1 MLLLP
6 VLTGCLSHTRKLQQ
20 PKLAG
25 KALDADA
32 IQLVEAI
39 NHRYDQVKSL
49 TATVDFAASVGGAH
63 KGKETDYTSLP
74 GYIIFGKPQMLR
86 VLGLVPVLRT
96 HAFDL
101 ASDGQSF
108 TLLIPPKSR
117 AITGTNTVTKPAANP
132 LENIRP
138 SLFLDAILIRE
149 IPADGIVS
157 LTNSSLNTVDTKN
170 KQLMETPLYDLTV
183 LHPESP
189 AKDKVQVYQAQRVI
203 KFSRVDLMPMEQDIY
218 NKDGDLE
225 TEIEYGPYQNYNGT
239 PYPTTITISRP
250 LEEYKI
256 AVTVHEV
263 KFNLT
268 LPDGQFDQ
276 KVPPGYK
283 VQKLQ

>member
-25 KALDADA
+25 NAVDADA
-32 IQLVEAI
+32 VQLVQAI
-39 NHRYDQVKSL
+39 NHRYDQIKSL

-101 ASDGQSF
+101 ASDGQTF

-117 AITGTNTVTKPAANP
+117 AITGNNTVTKPAANP

-149 IPADGIVS
+149 IPSDAIVS
-157 LTNSSLNTVDTKN
+157 LTNSSVNTVDTRN
-170 KQLMETPLYDLTV
+170 KQLVETPQYDLTV
-183 LHPESP
+183 LHPETQTK
-189 AKDKVQVYQAQRVI
+189 AQVQVYQAQRVI

-218 NKDGDLE
+218 DKSGDLE

-268 LPDGQFDQ
+268 LPEGQFEQ